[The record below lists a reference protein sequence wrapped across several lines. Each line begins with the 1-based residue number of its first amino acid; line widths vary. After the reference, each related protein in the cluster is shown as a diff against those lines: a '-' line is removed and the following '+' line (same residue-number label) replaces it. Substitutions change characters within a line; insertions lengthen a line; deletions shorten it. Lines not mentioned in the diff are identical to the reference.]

1 MKPWILR
8 VEEQPIPGIE
18 MVIVQKII
26 FQQHYTVTVE
36 LANRHMDFI
45 SLVEYLADLTN
56 KYDFKPFR
64 LIIK

>member
-8 VEEQPIPGIE
+8 VEEQPIPGIAR
-18 MVIVQKII
+18 VIVQKII

-36 LANRHMDFI
+36 IADRHMKFI
-45 SLVEYLADLTN
+45 ALVEYLADLTN